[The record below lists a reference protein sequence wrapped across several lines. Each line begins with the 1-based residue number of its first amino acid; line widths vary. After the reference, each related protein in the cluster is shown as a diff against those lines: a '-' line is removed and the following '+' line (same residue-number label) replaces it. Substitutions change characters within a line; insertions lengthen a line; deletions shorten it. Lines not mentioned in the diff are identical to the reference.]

1 MRVRT
6 LAVAGLATLTL
17 AACGSTTTAG
27 TASEASASPTTGPA
41 SSSSA
46 PTTPAGNGEATRT
59 GPQVAADAADA
70 LVRAG
75 AVHMVGTGTSD
86 GQPLSVD
93 LHLQGAD
100 VSGTVTMGGQP
111 LDIVTTGG
119 RAYAKAPAAFWKAQ
133 QVPTSIARKLDGRW
147 VLLPAAAA
155 STFGEFSL
163 TKLAEQLRTPDG
175 ATWKPEVQKS
185 SAASGDVVVITD
197 SDGSTTQVA
206 ATGEPYPLQ
215 STDKGADAGTV
226 TLSEFG
232 SKVAITAPPSPLDL
246 QTLGG

>member
-1 MRVRT
+1 MRART
-6 LAVAGLATLTL
+6 LAVAGLTTLTL
-17 AACGSTTTAG
+17 AGCGSTGG
-27 TASEASASPTTGPA
+27 TATGASGSPAA
-41 SSSSA
+41 SSAA
-46 PTTPAGNGEATRT
+46 PSTPAGNGEAAKT

-100 VSGTVTMGGQP
+100 ASGTVTMAGQP
-111 LDIVTTGG
+111 LEIITTAGQ
-119 RAYAKAPAAFWKAQ
+119 AYAKAPAAFWTAQ
-133 QVPTSIARKLDGRW
+133 QVPASTARELDGRW
-147 VLLPAAAA
+147 VVLPAEAA

-163 TKLAEQLRTPDG
+163 TRLADQLRTPDG
-175 ATWKPEVQKS
+175 AAWKVEVQRS
-185 SAASGDVVVITD
+185 SAAGGDVVVITD

-226 TLSEFG
+226 TLSDFG
-232 SKVAITAPPSPLDL
+232 TKVAITAPPAPLDL
-246 QTLGG
+246 QELGA